1 VAPTPS
7 RKWKLKSDW
16 IISGKECGSVLSNQ
30 LCEGALND
38 NSRNDCEHG
47 EADCM
52 RSEVKKKYY
61 MYTSS
66 TE

>member
-1 VAPTPS
+1 MVPFLAAS
-7 RKWKLKSDW
+7 CE
-16 IISGKECGSVLSNQ
+16 KEYCM
-30 LCEGALND
+30 CD
-38 NSRNDCEHG
+38 NSRNGCEHG